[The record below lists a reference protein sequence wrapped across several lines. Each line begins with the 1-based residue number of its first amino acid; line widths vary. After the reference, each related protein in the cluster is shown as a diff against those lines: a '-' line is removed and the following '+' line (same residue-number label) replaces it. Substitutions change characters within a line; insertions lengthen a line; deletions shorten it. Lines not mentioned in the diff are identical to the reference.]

1 MILEWKPRWCVLS
14 ADGSTLCYYEP
25 WCPWTG
31 GQLQLV
37 NTVPLATAE
46 ITRHE
51 YKGKRFCFYVNAPR
65 TLQVISAHTHNRCMR
80 LVFQS
85 QFDSRRPQTDAL
97 TISSAPKA
105 TKRPTLG
112 IIRV

>member
-51 YKGKRFCFYVNAPR
+51 YKGKRFCFYINAPR
-65 TLQVISAHTHNRCMR
+65 TLQVISAPLIIDACVWCFNLSSTPAGPRQTH
-80 LVFQS
+80 
-85 QFDSRRPQTDAL
+85 
-97 TISSAPKA
+97 
-105 TKRPTLG
+105 
-112 IIRV
+112 